1 MKLTTGSILTAI
13 VLTIGL
19 FYVTLSTMTSK
30 YAKIISTQ
38 QSSIDSLVSENISQ
52 NIEIG
57 RYEIVFNRLW
67 ELDSNF
73 VDSAFQN
80 VE

>member
-1 MKLTTGSILTAI
+1 MKVTTTAIATAI
-13 VLTIGL
+13 VATIGL
-19 FYVTLSTMTSK
+19 FYITLSVMTAK
-30 YAKIISTQ
+30 YSNTIVEQ
-38 QSSIDSLVSENISQ
+38 QTTIDSLVSETIGQ
-52 NIEIG
+52 NIQIG

>member
-1 MKLTTGSILTAI
+1 MKVTTTAIATAI
-13 VLTIGL
+13 VATIGL
-19 FYVTLSTMTSK
+19 FYITLSMMTSK
-30 YAKIISTQ
+30 YSNTIVEQ
-38 QSSIDSLVSENISQ
+38 QTTIDSLVSETIGQ
-52 NIEIG
+52 NIQIG
-57 RYEIVFNRLW
+57 RYEIAFNRLW

>member
-1 MKLTTGSILTAI
+1 MKVTTTAIATAI
-13 VLTIGL
+13 VATIGL
-19 FYVTLSTMTSK
+19 FYITLSVMTSK
-30 YAKIISTQ
+30 YSNTIVEQ
-38 QSSIDSLVSENISQ
+38 QTTIDSLVSETIGQ
-52 NIEIG
+52 NIQIG
-57 RYEIVFNRLW
+57 RYEIIFNRLW